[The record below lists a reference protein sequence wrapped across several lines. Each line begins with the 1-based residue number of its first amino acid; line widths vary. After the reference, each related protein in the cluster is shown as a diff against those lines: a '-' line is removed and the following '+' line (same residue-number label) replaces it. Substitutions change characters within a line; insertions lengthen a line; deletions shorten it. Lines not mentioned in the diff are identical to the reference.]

1 MEIFNFEDTPGAPGV
16 RMLHIEVP
24 ADTSQEVQHALEI
37 AVTTALR
44 ALGSTLVRDADRL
57 ATLIVDL
64 ATPTSAM
71 VRDRFERRQV
81 VNRLTVET
89 EWISAQELQ
98 EALGAHARA
107 VADWK
112 RRGRI
117 FGVTGSDGKDAYPA
131 YQFDAAMRPLPVIAD
146 ILKNFGP
153 VSDTWPLIA
162 WFHTPSMWLIKY
174 ERRNRLYAAPKD
186 FLHDASALRFALK
199 LRGRQA
205 EALDLT
211 PPPGP

>member
-1 MEIFNFEDTPGAPGV
+1 MEILDFEDTPGPPAV

-24 ADTSQEVQHALEI
+24 ADTALEVQHALHI
-37 AVTTALR
+37 AVNKALR
-44 ALGSTLVRDADRL
+44 VLGPAVIQDADRL

-64 ATPTSAM
+64 ATPISAM
-71 VRDRFERRQV
+71 VRDRVERRQV
-81 VNRLTVET
+81 VSKLTVET
-89 EWISAQELQ
+89 EWVSALELQ
-98 EALGAHARA
+98 KTVGGHPRV

-112 RRGRI
+112 RRGKI
-117 FGVTGSDGKDAYPA
+117 FGVTGPDGKDAYPA

-153 VSDTWPLIA
+153 VSDPWPLIA
-162 WFHTPSMWLIKY
+162 WFHTPSIWLIKY
-174 ERRNRLYAAPKD
+174 ERWNRRYAAPKD
-186 FLHDASALRFALK
+186 FLHDTGALLFALK

-211 PPPGP
+211 PPPAP